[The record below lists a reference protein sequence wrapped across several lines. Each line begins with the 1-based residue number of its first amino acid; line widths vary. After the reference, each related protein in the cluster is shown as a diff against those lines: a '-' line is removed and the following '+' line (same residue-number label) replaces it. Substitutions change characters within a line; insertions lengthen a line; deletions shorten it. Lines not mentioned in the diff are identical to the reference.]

1 MTSIKRFLI
10 HRLLTTVAVLL
21 TVIIMVFSLT
31 RLTLGDP
38 AVIIAGDSATVE
50 QIEQV
55 RESYGLDRPITVQ
68 FGIWVGRLL
77 RGDLGE
83 SFYYKKTVVELIAQR
98 LQPTIAL
105 ALCTVLIAVTIAV
118 PLGVLAAWR
127 HGGWLDRGLMG
138 FSTLG
143 FAVPVFV
150 SGYLL
155 IWLFALKLG
164 WLPVL
169 GFDRLSE
176 GFIPFIRRLILP
188 SLTLSLVYTAL
199 IARVTRTA
207 VSEALTE
214 DYVRTARAKGLGEL
228 RVLIRHALANA
239 ATPIVTVIGLGL
251 ATLLGG
257 VVVTERVYAIA
268 GLGDLA
274 VQAVGNRDFGV
285 IQGVILLFSLTYVIV
300 NLLIDL
306 SYMLFDPR
314 IRY

>member
-1 MTSIKRFLI
+1 
-10 HRLLTTVAVLL
+10 
-21 TVIIMVFSLT
+21 
-31 RLTLGDP
+31 
-38 AVIIAGDSATVE
+38 
-50 QIEQV
+50 
-55 RESYGLDRPITVQ
+55 
-68 FGIWVGRLL
+68 
-77 RGDLGE
+77 
-83 SFYYKKTVVELIAQR
+83 
-98 LQPTIAL
+98 
-105 ALCTVLIAVTIAV
+105 
-118 PLGVLAAWR
+118 
-127 HGGWLDRGLMG
+127 
-138 FSTLG
+138 
-143 FAVPVFV
+143 
-150 SGYLL
+150 
-155 IWLFALKLG
+155 
-164 WLPVL
+164 
-169 GFDRLSE
+169 
-176 GFIPFIRRLILP
+176 
-188 SLTLSLVYTAL
+188 LTLSLVYTAL